1 MNLSQALK
9 NRFAMK
15 RQRGVTMIEYALIAA
30 LIAVAAV
37 AVLTLLGPEIANTF
51 TKVETEMKKANTAK

>member
-1 MNLSQALK
+1 MNVTQPLK
-9 NRFAMK
+9 MRLLAK

-37 AVLTLLGPEIANTF
+37 AVLTLLGPEIAATF
-51 TKVETEMKKANTAK
+51 TTVTTEMQNVNK

>member
-1 MNLSQALK
+1 MSLSQSLK

-37 AVLTLLGPEIANTF
+37 AVLTLLGPEIATTF
-51 TKVETEMKKANTAK
+51 QTVTTEMQNVNK

>member
-9 NRFAMK
+9 NRFAVK

-37 AVLTLLGPEIANTF
+37 AVLTLLGPEIAATF
-51 TKVETEMKKANTAK
+51 TTVTTEMENVNK

>member
-1 MNLSQALK
+1 MNLSQSVK

-51 TKVETEMKKANTAK
+51 NAVTNEMKNATN

>member
-9 NRFAMK
+9 NRLAVK

-37 AVLTLLGPEIANTF
+37 AVLTLLGPEIAATF
-51 TKVETEMKKANTAK
+51 TTVTDEMKAVNQ

>member
-1 MNLSQALK
+1 MNLSQSLK
-9 NRFAMK
+9 MRLLAK

-37 AVLTLLGPEIANTF
+37 AVLTLLGPEIAATF
-51 TKVETEMKKANTAK
+51 TTVTTEMQNVNK